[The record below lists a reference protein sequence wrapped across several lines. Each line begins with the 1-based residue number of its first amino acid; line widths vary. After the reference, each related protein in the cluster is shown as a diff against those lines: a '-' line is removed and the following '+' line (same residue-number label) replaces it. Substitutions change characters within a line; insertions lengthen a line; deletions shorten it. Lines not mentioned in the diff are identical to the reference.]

1 MMRATKNSQDKLQGI
16 LKSLGFVIRYE
27 RGNFRGGHCIVMEEQ
42 MIIINK
48 FFPLESKVNTLV
60 DIIKDIEIDE
70 SLLSEDQLKLVHKLK
85 EE

>member
-1 MMRATKNSQDKLQGI
+1 MRATKNSQDKLQGI

-48 FFPLESKVNTLV
+48 FFPLESKITTLMA
-60 DIIKDIEIDE
+60 IIQDIEVDE
-70 SLLSEDQLKLVHKLK
+70 SLLSDDQKNIVHKLK
-85 EE
+85 SE